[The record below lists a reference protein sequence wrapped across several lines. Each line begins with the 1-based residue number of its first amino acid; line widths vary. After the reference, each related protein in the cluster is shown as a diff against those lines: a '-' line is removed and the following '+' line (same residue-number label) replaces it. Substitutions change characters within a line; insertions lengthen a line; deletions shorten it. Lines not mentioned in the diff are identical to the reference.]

1 MQEACYGQDS
11 DGEVRIFDRYS
22 GEEDYDTDRE
32 NSPLYQ
38 EDILYN
44 KQDPEV

>member
-1 MQEACYGQDS
+1 MGGILMERSISSTDTLG
-11 DGEVRIFDRYS
+11 RKT
-22 GEEDYDTDRE
+22 YDTDRE

-38 EDILYN
+38 EDVLYN